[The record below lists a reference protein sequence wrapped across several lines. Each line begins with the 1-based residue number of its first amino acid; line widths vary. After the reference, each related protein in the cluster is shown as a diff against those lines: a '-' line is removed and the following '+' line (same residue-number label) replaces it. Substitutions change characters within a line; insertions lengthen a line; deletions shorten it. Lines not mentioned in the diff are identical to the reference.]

1 MKLIN
6 FHTHKPQ
13 FNSNSICIV
22 PFNVDNFKVGDSFQY
37 GTIGIHPWKT
47 DNSEVDL
54 WLEELKNLLKQKTFI
69 GIGEIGLDRLKGAP
83 LDAQISIF
91 EKEFDIATEV
101 DKPIII
107 HCVRCWS
114 EVMAILSIPK
124 YRNLTKAIHGFRA
137 KPEIVKSL
145 IEKGFY
151 ISFGTSIIHST
162 PELAEAVTIVPKSRL
177 FLETDDTETH
187 IFDVYDAAADILDT
201 TIEELVNITSQN
213 FSTFF
218 GSNLP

>member
-13 FNSNSICIV
+13 FNRNSICIV
-22 PFNVDNFKVGDSFQY
+22 PFNVDNFKGGDSFQY

-91 EKEFDIATEV
+91 DKELDIATEV
-101 DKPIII
+101 DKPVII

-114 EVMAILSIPK
+114 EVIATHSIPK
-124 YRNLTKAIHGFRA
+124 YHKLTKAIHGFRA

-187 IFDVYDAAADILDT
+187 IFDVYGAAADILDT

>member
-91 EKEFDIATEV
+91 DKELDIATEV
-101 DKPIII
+101 DKPVII

-114 EVMAILSIPK
+114 EVIATHSIPK
-124 YRNLTKAIHGFRA
+124 YHKLTKAIHGFRA
-137 KPEIVKSL
+137 KPEIAKSL

-162 PELAEAVTIVPKSRL
+162 PELAEAVTIVPKSWL

-187 IFDVYDAAADILDT
+187 IFDVYGAAADILDT

-213 FSTFF
+213 FRTFF